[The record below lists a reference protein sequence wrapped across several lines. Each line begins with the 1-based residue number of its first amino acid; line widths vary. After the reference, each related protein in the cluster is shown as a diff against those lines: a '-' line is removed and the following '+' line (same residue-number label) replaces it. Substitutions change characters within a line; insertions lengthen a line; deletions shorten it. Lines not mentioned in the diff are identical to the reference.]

1 MEQGDLREAIAFH
14 DFWHLRGA
22 SGDGGC
28 GGLTKTLPAIYV
40 YYIFIYIYVCVCYMY
55 VYVYVY
61 VHAYMYV

>member
-40 YYIFIYIYVCVCYMY
+40 YYIFIYICVCYMY